1 MKNKL
6 SALLI
11 VQVLLILILLWLLIY
26 FGRDE
31 FNETNVDNNTSKIS
45 QPLLVSNNEINFIT
59 LSAEIQKNSGI
70 KTQVVQSSNYKKNLT
85 NYATVLNIDILIEQ
99 KNRFNEIKNQI
110 NILTNELD
118 KDKKNY

>member
-31 FNETNVDNNTSKIS
+31 FNETNITNNTSKIS

-70 KTQVVQSSNYKKNLT
+70 KTQAVQMVHYLK
-85 NYATVLNIDILIEQ
+85 ILILRELEQ
-99 KNRFNEIKNQI
+99 A
-110 NILTNELD
+110 L
-118 KDKKNY
+118 